1 MSAWLKQLA
10 IGGVAA
16 LVLAMPAAVRADS
29 DGDHDRARE
38 LYEHGEIH
46 ALGDILRIVEAR
58 APGDVVS
65 IDLLRLS
72 DKWVYRFQIVAS
84 DGRRTTV
91 DVDAGAASVLNGGD
105 GGP

>member
-1 MSAWLKQLA
+1 MNTRLKQLV
-10 IGGVAA
+10 IGGLAA
-16 LVLAMPAAVRADS
+16 FALAMPLAARADS

-46 ALGDILRIVEAR
+46 ALDDILRIVEAR
-58 APGDVVS
+58 VPGDVVS
-65 IDLLRLS
+65 IDLLRLG

-91 DVDAGAASVLNGGD
+91 DVDAGAGMVLSGG
-105 GGP
+105 GVGP

>member
-1 MSAWLKQLA
+1 MV
-10 IGGVAA
+10 GGLAA
-16 LVLAMPAAVRADS
+16 LVTAVPFAARADS

-46 ALGDILRIVEAR
+46 ALDDILRIVEAR
-58 APGDVVS
+58 YPGDVVS
-65 IDLLRLS
+65 VDLLRLG
-72 DKWVYRFQIVAS
+72 DKWVYRIQVIAS

-91 DVDAGAASVLNGGD
+91 DVDAGGGSVMSGRD